1 VSTSLSNISAARNAL
16 AKASTLEDV
25 LTIRDKAEAIR
36 IYVRAAA
43 ESLETQNA
51 AAEIKLRA
59 ERKAGEML
67 AAMEKQ
73 DGGDAAKARPHH
85 VTELPPSLKDLGITK
100 MQSSRWQKE
109 ATVSDEVFEQ
119 LVSDCRDEQK
129 ELTQSLV
136 LKAAGAGH
144 VSQATGENEW
154 YTPSEYIELARQ
166 CMGGID
172 IDPASCELA
181 QSTVKAKR
189 YYSIDE
195 DGLRQDWNGRVW
207 MNPPYSKDL
216 CVLFINKLIDEIDY
230 GRVTEACV
238 LVNNATDT
246 GWCQRLLEIAE
257 AVCFVSG
264 RIRIFDKAGKPANSP
279 LQGQLVAYYGPDVG
293 AFVQAFGRVGVC
305 FVSNSFAEA

>member
-1 VSTSLSNISAARNAL
+1 MNNSLTNISAARTAL
-16 AKASTLEDV
+16 AKASTLADV

-36 IYVRAAA
+36 VYVKAAA

-67 AAMEKQ
+67 AEMELHGSNQHGRKS
-73 DGGDAAKARPHH
+73 HN
-85 VTELPPSLKDLGITK
+85 VTSSLADLGITK

-109 ATVSDEVFEQ
+109 ASVSDEVFEQ

-154 YTPSEYIELARQ
+154 YTPGEYVQLARQ
-166 CMGGID
+166 VMGGID
-172 IDPASCELA
+172 LDPASCELA
-181 QSTVKAKR
+181 QKTVDAAKF
-189 YYSIDE
+189 YSIED
-195 DGLRQDWNGRVW
+195 DGLRHEWCGRIW

-216 CVLFINKLIDEIDY
+216 CVLFINKLLDEIDY
-230 GRVTEACV
+230 GRVKQACV
-238 LVNNATDT
+238 LVNNATET
-246 GWCQRLLEIAE
+246 GWCQRLLEVAE
-257 AVCFVSG
+257 AVCFVAG
-264 RIRIFDKAGKPANSP
+264 RIRFVDKSGKPANSP
-279 LQGQLVAYYGPDVG
+279 LQGQLIAYYGSD
-293 AFVQAFGRVGVC
+293 ADLFVSTFARVGVS
-305 FVSNSFAEA
+305 FVSGSFTQGG